1 VTDAGSENVNRDVDD
16 ELSGANLERVP
27 AQIDVTYSN
36 SMIEAF
42 WRSLKNS
49 WLDLHGLESES
60 GLRRLIAFYV
70 QAHNEVMPHS
80 AFNGQT
86 PDEVYFGT
94 GNAIAAELASD
105 RAQARD
111 LRMARNRGAQC
122 GACITR
128 AG

>member
-1 VTDAGSENVNRDVDD
+1 MTDAGSENVNRDVDH
-16 ELSGANLERVP
+16 ELSGANLERVL

-49 WLDLHGLESES
+49 WLYLHGLESES

-86 PDEVYFGT
+86 PDEVFFGRVAGHCHGDET
-94 GNAIAAELASD
+94 AGQQTSDFAALPIP
-105 RAQARD
+105 Q
-111 LRMARNRGAQC
+111 
-122 GACITR
+122 
-128 AG
+128 